1 MNVLRTIF
9 DLFKSILG
17 LKKKSSVN
25 TTEGGFGNEVV
36 EETRV
41 ITQDSGTG
49 KVDIDY
55 YNEEESNSAFSRLI
69 LIAWD
74 SGELNENTTS
84 KRFVAN
90 HLPMGFDNFDINRIR
105 ITPDIV
111 KFRDDAIKYG
121 TIIRSKDILS
131 IFDLI

>member
-1 MNVLRTIF
+1 MNVLRAIF
-9 DLFKSILG
+9 DLFKTILG

-25 TTEGGFGNEVV
+25 TTEGGLGNEGV

-41 ITQDSGTG
+41 ITQDSDTG
-49 KVDIDY
+49 KVAIDY
-55 YNEEESNSAFSRLI
+55 YDEEESNSAFSRLI

-74 SGELNENTTS
+74 RGELNENTTS

-90 HLPMGFDNFDINRIR
+90 HLPMGFDNFDSSRIM
-105 ITPDIV
+105 ITSDIV

-121 TIIRSKDILS
+121 TMIKSKDILY
-131 IFDLI
+131 IFDFI